1 MGLRGLISLFPG
13 NTWPSLPVQPL
24 GARCTAP
31 ASWSSS
37 TGRLDAIIERPLLLN
52 SVIEHLLLC
61 DSAIFTM
68 PETLMTTLPVTYGYA
83 RVSKADD
90 DSKNLETQLRILAE
104 HGIRDHLVFTD
115 VVSGR
120 SLQRPRVGRPC
131 WRYCGLGT
139 RWWWPSWTG
148 SAGTSRRG

>member
-1 MGLRGLISLFPG
+1 
-13 NTWPSLPVQPL
+13 
-24 GARCTAP
+24 
-31 ASWSSS
+31 
-37 TGRLDAIIERPLLLN
+37 
-52 SVIEHLLLC
+52 
-61 DSAIFTM
+61 
-68 PETLMTTLPVTYGYA
+68 MTTLPVTYGYA

-115 VVSGR
+115 VASGR
-120 SLQRPRVGRPC
+120 SLQRPGWQALIEVC
-131 WRYCGLGT
+131 SLET